1 MNIFGTKPTAPEDVF
16 TPRKAVINEEMYM
29 PRPSLETA
37 LKQGLR
43 GNVHLVIHGDSGTGK
58 SWLYK
63 KTFSDLKATSVV
75 ANLANAARLGSISSE
90 LDVILDEIEPN
101 RKIGD
106 SQQKDAKVSAA
117 VLEGGISQ
125 TNDFEI
131 ARPDPFRAVLKH
143 IRKKAG
149 DGYGVLVFD
158 NLEAIFSDEKL
169 LREIASLILLCDD
182 ERYAQYRVKIL
193 LVGVPNDVKNYF
205 YRTDYLTTVASRLTE
220 LPEVDRLTV
229 TACNELIKKGFTDK
243 LQYKV
248 YSLEDLQKHVSW
260 VTGRIP
266 LHVHEYCLELA
277 FKCETSRLVTESDVT
292 EADVVWLS
300 KNHMNAYSVVESHM
314 NEKDTKAGRRNQT
327 LFCISL
333 IDKEQFKSS
342 DVEEVHRREFP
353 NSTQG
358 IALNTSQT
366 LASLTAGDNPII
378 KRTPK
383 GDAFTFTYPLYRLAL
398 RAMLIKTTDERVER
412 RSST

>member
-1 MNIFGTKPTAPEDVF
+1 
-16 TPRKAVINEEMYM
+16 
-29 PRPSLETA
+29 
-37 LKQGLR
+37 
-43 GNVHLVIHGDSGTGK
+43 LVIHGDSGTGK

-101 RKIGD
+101 RKIGY

-193 LVGVPNDVKNYF
+193 LAGVPNDVKNYF

-229 TACNELIKKGFTDK
+229 TACNELIKKKDSRISSSTKF
-243 LQYKV
+243 
-248 YSLEDLQKHVSW
+248 
-260 VTGRIP
+260 IP
-266 LHVHEYCLELA
+266 LKT
-277 FKCETSRLVTESDVT
+277 F
-292 EADVVWLS
+292 
-300 KNHMNAYSVVESHM
+300 
-314 NEKDTKAGRRNQT
+314 RNM
-327 LFCISL
+327 F
-333 IDKEQFKSS
+333 
-342 DVEEVHRREFP
+342 H
-353 NSTQG
+353 G
-358 IALNTSQT
+358 
-366 LASLTAGDNPII
+366 
-378 KRTPK
+378 
-383 GDAFTFTYPLYRLAL
+383 
-398 RAMLIKTTDERVER
+398 
-412 RSST
+412 